1 MKSLIWSV
9 VKTYALYGFLIVGVI
24 YVAWHLGRSYEVA
37 KYASSS
43 ETSQGMAVMCNE
55 YYGELI
61 CETRMITAEKFV
73 ELYEEILRELNEPT
87 PKSKAL
93 EDFKDFQAIKE
104 EIIDL

>member
-1 MKSLIWSV
+1 MKYLTYICCVILIFG
-9 VKTYALYGFLIVGVI
+9 TY